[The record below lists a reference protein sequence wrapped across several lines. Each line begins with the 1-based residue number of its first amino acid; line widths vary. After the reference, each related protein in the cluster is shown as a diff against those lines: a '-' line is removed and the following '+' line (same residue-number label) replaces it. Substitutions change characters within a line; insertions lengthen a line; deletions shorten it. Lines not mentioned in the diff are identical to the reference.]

1 MIWLKNVSGAV
12 HCMAS
17 NRTSLAIGFGNSV
30 MLVRQGTPSAWDDLK
45 ILPDPPSFPEFDI
58 ALPNPSAR
66 SLHFLPEDNIL
77 LVTYLDHGIAAWNIA
92 SLELRWH
99 IRPQSCK
106 IGASS
111 ASPRGDSL
119 ATTNLYDGID
129 WYSLQKPR
137 YTQSSFTHTTI
148 LGIRENIILPIIH
161 IHDSSAVL
169 SGGSDGSARIIHTRS
184 GETLQVLEHGSRDI
198 V

>member
-1 MIWLKNVSGAV
+1 MGVCFRLRNSFQSEVSFVVEHG
-12 HCMAS
+12 
-17 NRTSLAIGFGNSV
+17 TSLALNYVGI
-30 MLVRQGTPSAWDDLK
+30 
-45 ILPDPPSFPEFDI
+45 
-58 ALPNPSAR
+58 SAR
-66 SLHFLPEDNIL
+66 NPAKCEVPFHCPSLFLYPLPSLH
-77 LVTYLDHGIAAWNIA
+77 
-92 SLELRWH
+92 S
-99 IRPQSCK
+99 
-106 IGASS
+106 GASS

-184 GETLQVLEHGSRDI
+184 GETLQVLEHGCTFPVRLAECVADCSLQARDI
-198 V
+198 VQALVSLIYLCSLDLY